1 MKKIVILLFLMAF
14 TQQIQAKDYNQYCST
29 NSVNKNFSGNIA
41 SITGFNT
48 LSRNIIEGQIQ
59 KAIKKETNSKFN
71 IKINNFFGSNV
82 LNGEFKSLKA
92 VSKKYAHNNIFL
104 SDVNVET
111 ICPYNHISYEDEKL
125 LFDENMV
132 LKYSAKI
139 TQEDLNEMINSSEYK
154 NILDKI
160 NNDKIVS
167 SLVKVQS
174 YNVEIKNDKLLFKY
188 DILPLPKYDIIGL
201 SKGLIKPITFNFG
214 ANLKVTDGKIEICDF
229 ALNSK
234 NTNYGAF
241 MPIINKLNP
250 TSWKMDIDKNNEGK
264 LEVESVKIVDSQIEV
279 IGYIIVEKNK

>member
-1 MKKIVILLFLMAF
+1 MIMKKIIILLFLVICA
-14 TQQIQAKDYNQYCST
+14 QQIYAKDYTQYCSP
-29 NSVNKNFSGNIA
+29 NSVNKNFSGNLA
-41 SITGFNT
+41 SISGFNAI
-48 LSRNIIEGQIQ
+48 SRNIIESQIQ
-59 KAIKKETNSKFN
+59 KAVKKETNSKFN

-82 LNGEFKSLKA
+82 LKGEFKSLKA
-92 VSKKYAHNNIFL
+92 VSKKYTHNNLYL

-111 ICPYNHISYEDEKL
+111 VCPYNHISYEDEKL

-167 SLVKVQS
+167 SLVKVQN
-174 YNVEIKNDKLLFKY
+174 YNVEIKEDKLLFKY

-201 SKGLIKPITFNFG
+201 SKGIIKPISFTFG
-214 ANLKVTDGKIEICDF
+214 ANLKVVDGKIEVCDF

-241 MPIINKLNP
+241 LPIINKLNP
-250 TSWKMDIDKNNEGK
+250 TSWKMNIDNDNEGNLK
-264 LEVESVKIVDSQIEV
+264 LKALKLQIL
-279 IGYIIVEKNK
+279 KLKLLATSS

>member
-214 ANLKVTDGKIEICDF
+214 ANLK
-229 ALNSK
+229 
-234 NTNYGAF
+234 
-241 MPIINKLNP
+241 
-250 TSWKMDIDKNNEGK
+250 
-264 LEVESVKIVDSQIEV
+264 
-279 IGYIIVEKNK
+279 